1 MTDHAPLKAALLA
14 FLLTV
19 LVACADTPQRISS
32 RTPEEPSP
40 PAAKA
45 PPDNRQR
52 VDRARRYLQV
62 GQYQKA
68 IDTYHAGYLRA
79 SRDSRLVASYAESL
93 EQMAAVADQTLVR
106 QSAGE
111 AGKIYDILLR
121 NYARFEGFEQKL
133 AFSRLDLEEKLD
145 YCKKTLFK
153 QGFQAYRQGELS
165 RSIKLWEDLLVLD
178 PQNADIREAL
188 RTARLQ
194 QKNLQETD

>member
-19 LVACADTPQRISS
+19 LVACADTPQRIPS

-52 VDRARRYLQV
+52 IDRARRYLQV

-79 SRDSRLVASYAESL
+79 SRDPRLVASYAESL

-121 NYARFEGFEQKL
+121 NYARFEGFEQKF